1 MPYWELRFY
10 MTTSVQYHRPSVAM
24 SIQPSNRQQVVQ
36 RLLEIY
42 RSSQYRTTSKG
53 RKVQWDEPGED
64 DTPEVRRHNAF
75 LAQQLQ
81 KKRESKD
88 RLKTKGAVPTKN
100 GKPIFESPQEITENL
115 QQVLMSFRRQ
125 YQSNRPLR
133 FREWIQVVA
142 GLLDDLT

>member
-1 MPYWELRFY
+1 M
-10 MTTSVQYHRPSVAM
+10 
-24 SIQPSNRQQVVQ
+24 QPSNRQQVVQ

-100 GKPIFESPQEITENL
+100 GKPIFEADLKRS
-115 QQVLMSFRRQ
+115 RRI
-125 YQSNRPLR
+125 SSR
-133 FREWIQVVA
+133 F
-142 GLLDDLT
+142 